1 MNIVFILCHT
11 MGEKEVGLYN
21 NPELVMPCVFT
32 TLDSRLGTFL
42 HDLHNAVADER
53 RLVFIDGKVLMCN
66 HNWIRDHVHM
76 MKAFRH
82 WEYDLKSFLQYII
95 DTQTEEGFYFEL
107 IKQMD
112 DLHWSFVR
120 EDCRVL
126 FPNDHM
132 SLVRL
137 ELEADVEYLVVEGCW
152 QYYRTTGDIQWIESV
167 LPSLEKAIDYMTSA
181 PKRWSKEYTG
191 LFFNVVST
199 IFLSYQ
205 GKYCERKARKNFI
218 HACGIDLV

>member
-1 MNIVFILCHT
+1 MIKFENALPRLY

-42 HDLHNAVADER
+42 HDLHNVVADER

-82 WEYDLKSFLQYII
+82 WEYDLRSFLQYII

-107 IKQMD
+107 IKQID
-112 DLHWSFVR
+112 DRHWSYVN
-120 EDCRVL
+120 EDCYRL
-126 FPNDHM
+126 FPDDHVA
-132 SLVRL
+132 LVRL
-137 ELEADVEYLVVEGCW
+137 ELEADIEYLVVEGCW
-152 QYYRTTGDIQWIESV
+152 QYYRTTGDIQCSGASSE
-167 LPSLEKAIDYMTSA
+167 PSRSPTRKKSPARLILRSTPSRSSMRASNSPTPSI
-181 PKRWSKEYTG
+181 
-191 LFFNVVST
+191 LFFTTEVYAG
-199 IFLSYQ
+199 L
-205 GKYCERKARKNFI
+205 RP
-218 HACGIDLV
+218 